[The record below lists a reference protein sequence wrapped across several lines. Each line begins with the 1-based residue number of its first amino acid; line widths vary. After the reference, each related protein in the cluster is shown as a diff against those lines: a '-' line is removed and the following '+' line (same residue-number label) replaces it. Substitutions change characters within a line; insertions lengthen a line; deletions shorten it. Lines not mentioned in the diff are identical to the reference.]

1 MSIQLA
7 HPPLPGETPFE
18 WADRVRGYYPATRP
32 TATTRSPAAAAK
44 PAKRLQVVRT
54 VARCTY
60 CGAATA
66 RRGGPVACHAHR
78 DLIHVDPLFTAAYT
92 EPAKDFR
99 PEALLDGLVTNG
111 G

>member
-1 MSIQLA
+1 MSVQLA

-18 WADRVRGYYPATRP
+18 WAERVRGYYPATRP
-32 TATTRSPAAAAK
+32 KKSRPAAVK
-44 PAKRLQVVRT
+44 PAKRLAVVRS
-54 VARCTY
+54 VARCIY

-66 RRGGPVACHAHR
+66 RRGTPVACHAHR
-78 DLIHVDPLFTAAYT
+78 DLIQTDPLFTAYT
-92 EPAKDFR
+92 EPAEDFR